1 MTFDLQNTRRDLVA
15 MRNKHGKDSPIG
27 HRCSMLIEQLKNLK
41 SVESEDQRKS
51 LTASIQ
57 RTMDSLAKLTGKGE

>member
-1 MTFDLQNTRRDLVA
+1 MENDPETIRSGLVA
-15 MRNKHGKDSPIG
+15 LRNKHGKDSPIG